1 MHRPLVAVVA
11 LVLGALC
18 SGTALAAGGKGGGK
32 TGGSQ
37 TSTASPSTAASAPA
51 ATSGTTGDLS
61 TWLAY
66 VAAQRAVAS
75 VVKAVDT
82 TTCAKLTTV
91 SLHDRMQAQ
100 ILALN
105 VAQQPAAML
114 GQLCLARGRIETAAI
129 KQEREDADTKAA
141 QAKAAAAKAAADAGL
156 PPPVADDGV
165 DSSDPCTGVPG
176 QHAALP
182 AAAGIGTAITALSGA
197 LGIIQSFVPT
207 YTATTSSET
216 IDPVAVQRMLQSSG
230 DSGRFVFPNYQSVDY
245 LAVTR
250 PITRLTAL
258 SNYISLLPAPSDAKL
273 VTLQQSTVKAA
284 ADLVQSFDVQAVL
297 DARAVNAIT
306 ADVCSI
312 DVSVAAAASSSIA
325 KKTFFTSNEVFE
337 SGLVTVSYD
346 VQKMTGEH
354 VTQGVRSVGCELK
367 DAYKLGKGEPPGVDD
382 SAAVACS
389 TDPKPVKSAAGS

>member
-1 MHRPLVAVVA
+1 MHRLFVA
-11 LVLGALC
+11 LVALALGALC
-18 SGTALAAGGKGGGK
+18 SGAALAGGGKGGGK
-32 TGGSQ
+32 TAGSQ
-37 TSTASPSTAASAPA
+37 TGGASPSTAASAPA

-66 VAAQRAVAS
+66 VAAQRAINS
-75 VVKAVDT
+75 VVKTVDAT
-82 TTCAKLTTV
+82 KCAHLTTV
-91 SLHDRMQAQ
+91 SVHDRMQAQ

-114 GQLCLARGRIETAAI
+114 GQLCLARGRIETTAI

-141 QAKAAAAKAAADAGL
+141 QAKAAAAQAAASAGQ
-156 PPPVADDGV
+156 PAPAADDGV
-165 DSSDPCTGVPG
+165 DTSDPCTGVPG
-176 QHAALP
+176 QHSALP

-230 DSGRFVFPNYQSVDY
+230 DSSRFVFPNYQSVDY

-250 PITRLTAL
+250 PIVRLTAL
-258 SNYISLLPAPSDAKL
+258 SNYISLLPPPSDAKL

-284 ADLVQSFDVQAVL
+284 TDLVQSFDIQAVL
-297 DARAVNAIT
+297 DARAINAIT
-306 ADVCSI
+306 SDVCSI

-354 VTQGVRSVGCELK
+354 ITQGVESVGCELK
-367 DAYKLGKGEPPGVDD
+367 DAYKLGKGEPPGIDEPK
-382 SAAVACS
+382 SVACS
-389 TDPKPVKSAAGS
+389 NDPKPPKPAAGS